1 VRLATVIEVIE
12 GREPTARDVQRV
24 IRRASEENA
33 AVVIA
38 SPELSRRAADRVAEA
53 TGLRVRMV
61 DPLGGGRGLESYEAL
76 MLAITDGL
84 VEGMR

>member
-1 VRLATVIEVIE
+1 
-12 GREPTARDVQRV
+12 
-24 IRRASEENA
+24 
-33 AVVIA
+33 
-38 SPELSRRAADRVAEA
+38 
-53 TGLRVRMV
+53 MV